1 MKAQMIGILFAA
13 TMFDAAAADRGLRFD
28 SPGVLDISADKV
40 SMLGSPLSVAALAA
54 ADASSIT
61 AAPKLSDDASTLPFS
76 SEMFGCGVKATDCVA
91 KNEAKRIAD
100 SGGVVKRDDKR
111 LTITPSKGSPAVFA
125 DWKDIV
131 TKSIDGE
138 SEVHWYLGALKGSG
152 YQRVE
157 VQFFH
162 DSPGSFLINP
172 ANGKSLFVHNGSDVS
187 SLSPDGQFLLNYDEL
202 NAPLTLRIASLDA
215 NGPAMTLQCK
225 GPTADEGPHF
235 EFKGWHDATSADLG
249 LVGQAARSKLAH
261 AAAVRLRHSAA
272 GWEIATDH
280 PESLKEAGFSCQQA
294 K

>member
-1 MKAQMIGILFAA
+1 MKLQMIGIFFAA
-13 TMFDAAAADRGLRFD
+13 ATLDAAAADRGLRFD
-28 SPGVLDISADKV
+28 SPGVLDVSAEKV
-40 SMLGSPLSVAALAA
+40 SMSGSPVSVAALDTAE
-54 ADASSIT
+54 ASSIT

-76 SEMFGCGVKATDCVA
+76 SDLFGCGAKATDCVT

-100 SGGVVKRDDKR
+100 SGGAAKRDDKH
-111 LTITPSKGSPAVFA
+111 LTITPSKGSPVVFA

-131 TKSIDGE
+131 TKSIDGDGE
-138 SEVHWYLGALKGSG
+138 THWYLGALEGSG

-162 DSPGSFLINP
+162 DSPGSFLTNP

-187 SLSPDGQFLLNYDEL
+187 SLSPDGQFLLDYDEL
-202 NAPLTLRIASLDA
+202 NAPLTVRIASLDA

-235 EFKGWHDATSADLG
+235 EFKGWHDAESVDLA
-249 LVGQAARSKLAH
+249 LVGHAARSRLAH
-261 AAAVRLRHSAA
+261 ATAVRLRHSAA

-280 PESLKEAGFSCQQA
+280 PEFLKEAGFSCQQA

>member
-1 MKAQMIGILFAA
+1 MKAQVIGILFAA
-13 TMFDAAAADRGLRFD
+13 CMLDAAAADRGLRFD
-28 SPGVLDISADKV
+28 SPGVLDISADKI
-40 SMLGSPLSVAALAA
+40 SMLGSPLSVAALDA

-76 SEMFGCGVKATDCVA
+76 SDVFGCGVKATDCVA

-100 SGGVVKRDDKR
+100 SGGMAKRDDKR
-111 LTITPSKGSPAVFA
+111 LTITPSKGSPVVFA

-131 TKSIDGE
+131 TKSIDGDGE
-138 SEVHWYLGALKGSG
+138 THWYLGALKSGG

-235 EFKGWHDATSADLG
+235 EFKGWHDAASVDLA
-249 LVGQAARSKLAH
+249 LVGQAARSKMAH
-261 AAAVRLRHSAA
+261 ATAVRLRRSAA

-280 PESLKEAGFSCQQA
+280 PEILKEAGFSCEQA

>member
-13 TMFDAAAADRGLRFD
+13 TMLDAAAADRGLRFD
-28 SPGVLDISADKV
+28 SPGVLNISAEKV
-40 SMLGSPLSVAALAA
+40 SVSGPLVSAAALDAI
-54 ADASSIT
+54 DASSIT

-76 SEMFGCGVKATDCVA
+76 GDVFGCGAKATDCMT
-91 KNEAKRIAD
+91 KNEAKRIAE
-100 SGGVVKRDDKR
+100 SGGAAKRDDKR
-111 LTITPSKGSPAVFA
+111 LTLTPSKGAPVVFA

-131 TKSIDGE
+131 TKSIDGDGE
-138 SEVHWYLGALKGSG
+138 THWYLGALKGSG

-162 DSPGSFLINP
+162 DSPGSFLVNP

-187 SLSPDGQFLLNYDEL
+187 SLSPDGQYLLNYDDL
-202 NAPLTLRIASLDA
+202 DAPLTVRIASLDA

-235 EFKGWHDATSADLG
+235 EFKGWHDAASADLA
-249 LVGQAARSKLAH
+249 LVGQAERSKLAH
-261 AAAVRLRHSAA
+261 ATAVRLRHTAA

-280 PESLKEAGFSCQQA
+280 PEILKEVGFSCQQA

>member
-1 MKAQMIGILFAA
+1 MKILTVALLFAA
-13 TMFDAAAADRGLRFD
+13 HALNASAADRGLRFD
-28 SPGVLDISADKV
+28 SPGVLDISAEKV
-40 SMLGSPLSVAALAA
+40 SLSGSPVSVAALDG
-54 ADASSIT
+54 ADASSIA

-76 SEMFGCGVKATDCVA
+76 SDVFGCGPKATDCVA

-100 SGGVVKRDDKR
+100 SGGMAKRDDKR
-111 LTITPSKGSPAVFA
+111 LTITPLKGSPVVFA

-131 TKSIDGE
+131 TKSIDGDGE
-138 SEVHWYLGALKGSG
+138 THWYIGALKGG

-202 NAPLTLRIASLDA
+202 NAPLTVRIASLDA
-215 NGPAMTLQCK
+215 NGPAMSLQCK
-225 GPTADEGPHF
+225 GPSKDDGPHF
-235 EFKGWHDATSADLG
+235 EFKDWHDAASVDLA
-249 LVGQAARSKLAH
+249 LVGQAAHSQLAH
-261 AAAVRLRHSAA
+261 ATAVRLRHSAA